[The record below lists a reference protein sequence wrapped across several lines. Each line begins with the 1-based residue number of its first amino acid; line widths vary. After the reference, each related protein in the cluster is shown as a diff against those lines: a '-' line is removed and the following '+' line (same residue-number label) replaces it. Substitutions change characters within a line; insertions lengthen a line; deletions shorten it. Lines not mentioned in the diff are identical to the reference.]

1 MAILAGGLLGALLLL
16 VAEFTTLFE
25 VSDGRAGP
33 PVKSVGTGSHHA
45 YALVP
50 IALLAAALA
59 YGVWRVGSRPAL
71 LSIGLL
77 AVIALLIGLLGDLPD
92 AHASGLLTNTGG
104 RYVSASSSP
113 ERRAVHGD
121 ARRRGAADH
130 LRLRIPPARAAAPPG
145 AARCECP
152 HPDSRRP
159 PSATS
164 PAGRY
169 IPQTRGLSHR
179 SPRSRVVGGPRVLPQ
194 RPCDHGPGCSSEH
207 VARPRLTPGAVYQ
220 R

>member
-1 MAILAGGLLGALLLL
+1 MNATPPEANSEYSRGPEPLEGDFPPQFPAPGRRGAASREGSGVAAGRGARVAILTGGLLGALLLL

-25 VSDGRAGP
+25 VSTGAGP
-33 PVKSVGTGSHHA
+33 AVKSVGTGSHHA

-92 AHASGLLTNTGG
+92 AHASGLLTSTGG

-113 ERRAVHGD
+113 SAGLYMETLGAVVLLITCVCGFLLLGPPPRPSRRAHM
-121 ARRRGAADH
+121 
-130 LRLRIPPARAAAPPG
+130 
-145 AARCECP
+145 
-152 HPDSRRP
+152 
-159 PSATS
+159 SAS
-164 PAGRY
+164 
-169 IPQTRGLSHR
+169 
-179 SPRSRVVGGPRVLPQ
+179 
-194 RPCDHGPGCSSEH
+194 
-207 VARPRLTPGAVYQ
+207 
-220 R
+220 